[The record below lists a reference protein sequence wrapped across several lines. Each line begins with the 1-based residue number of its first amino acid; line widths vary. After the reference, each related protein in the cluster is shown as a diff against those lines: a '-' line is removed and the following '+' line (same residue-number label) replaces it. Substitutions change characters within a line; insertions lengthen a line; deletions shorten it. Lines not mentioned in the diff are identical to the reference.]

1 MTTNTAADKLTAQL
15 TATYPANKVAIE
27 TTAGTYCVRVTGRPL
42 GRFMDKVTDTIREF
56 NMAQRAAGEP
66 TVTVRFMPLL
76 AA

>member
-15 TATYPANKVAIE
+15 TATYPAHKVAIE
-27 TTAGTYCVRVTGRPL
+27 TTTGTYCVRV
-42 GRFMDKVTDTIREF
+42 
-56 NMAQRAAGEP
+56 AGEP